1 MATARGLHEKP
12 SPAGEVS
19 RNESGAVRDGVY
31 SSDGER
37 MFAGM
42 AYALEKK
49 ARRSSGT
56 AVPGA
61 GRSSSSTGT
70 FARQCAREKVR
81 TCGACLPDQ

>member
-1 MATARGLHEKP
+1 MKNLLRQAKFPGKRVALFATASYTR
-12 SPAGEVS
+12 
-19 RNESGAVRDGVY
+19 
-31 SSDGER
+31 DGER

-49 ARRSSGT
+49 ARRLSGT
-56 AVPGA
+56 AFPGA

-70 FARQCAREKVR
+70 RTRQWAREKVR